1 MTKIQVQGIHHLTF
15 VGSNREAIIDFYQGV
30 LGMPLVFEQPNLDVP
45 EENHL
50 YFDAGDGR
58 LITFFVRPTR
68 VNDPTPNPQNIG
80 NLHHVAFNVSRA
92 TYTQVA
98 ARLKERGIENTGPI
112 DRGFMDSIYFRDP
125 NGQLLEMAC
134 FKFAPPEGYTVADV
148 LSTAHRLRVESGDY
162 NISDNHLAET
172 ATATLGREIDYT
184 LGENSGEV
192 LSQIDTAL
200 KRIEEG
206 TYGTCESCGR
216 EIAAE
221 RLDAYPW
228 APLCIHRKRAAERR

>member
-1 MTKIQVQGIHHLTF
+1 MTKIQTQGVHHLTF

-45 EENHL
+45 DENHL

-80 NLHHVAFNVSRA
+80 NLHHIAFTVSRA

-98 ARLKERGIENTGPI
+98 ARLKALGIDNTGPI

-134 FKFAPPEGYTVADV
+134 FKFVPPEGYSVSDV
-148 LSTAHRLRVESGDY
+148 LATAHRIRMQSGDY
-162 NISDNHLAET
+162 NITDKHLAD
-172 ATATLGREIDYT
+172 A
-184 LGENSGEV
+184 
-192 LSQIDTAL
+192 
-200 KRIEEG
+200 
-206 TYGTCESCGR
+206 
-216 EIAAE
+216 IAELTEQKVKINA
-221 RLDAYPW
+221 
-228 APLCIHRKRAAERR
+228 